1 MASLQVDVGSDIEHK
16 GPVNEAETYER
27 QDLRV
32 RVANKHRGCH
42 ASGHGNNHAG
52 IVQAGW
58 GADLAASFT
67 HVTWG
72 PTCAKVVPVLD
83 IIAFIKT
90 YICVLYVCMYVCTY
104 VCTCMHACMDGWM
117 DGWMGG
123 WVDEWMYA
131 CFFCVQ
137 YMFLCLYV
145 YLFPCNVCV
154 NT

>member
-16 GPVNEAETYER
+16 GPVKEAEAYGR

-117 DGWMGG
+117 DGWVDG
-123 WVDEWMYA
+123 WMNGCMHAFFVYST
-131 CFFCVQ
+131 CFCV
-137 YMFLCLYV
+137 YMFIYFHVMYV
-145 YLFPCNVCV
+145 
-154 NT
+154 

>member
-16 GPVNEAETYER
+16 RPVKEAEAYAR

-72 PTCAKVVPVLD
+72 PTCAKAVSVLQKPSNIETLKD
-83 IIAFIKT
+83 TIV
-90 YICVLYVCMYVCTY
+90 YI
-104 VCTCMHACMDGWM
+104 
-117 DGWMGG
+117 
-123 WVDEWMYA
+123 
-131 CFFCVQ
+131 
-137 YMFLCLYV
+137 YV
-145 YLFPCNVCV
+145 YIFASVLCGLMF
-154 NT
+154 TAHS

>member
-16 GPVNEAETYER
+16 GPVKEAEAYGR

-90 YICVLYVCMYVCTY
+90 YICVLYVCMYVRMY
-104 VCTCMHACMDGWM
+104 VHACMHAWMDGWM
-117 DGWMGG
+117 DGWVDG
-123 WVDEWMYA
+123 WMNGCMHAFFVYST
-131 CFFCVQ
+131 CFCV
-137 YMFLCLYV
+137 YMFIYFHVMYV
-145 YLFPCNVCV
+145 
-154 NT
+154 